1 MTIQD
6 QLKTKGITIVELA
19 EQMGVTRK
27 TIYKKFEDGKWKTL
41 EKQVL
46 AKLGIKIEK

>member
-1 MTIQD
+1 MSIQE
-6 QLKTKGITIVELA
+6 QLKIKGITIVELA
-19 EQMGVTRK
+19 EKMGVTRK

-46 AKLGIKIEK
+46 TKLGITLEN